1 MKVPIELG
9 PNAQAYLDSHIN
21 DGEGVLDYFSEQLEK
36 SFANQEEAQKSPPD
50 YSDLKALIK
59 EAVNEALGDA
69 QIVTAKEEKPILKI
83 TTVTDDKPI
92 DLGDL
97 DAFGDLFK

>member
-1 MKVPIELG
+1 MKISIELG
-9 PNAQAYLDSHIN
+9 PKAMAYLESHLD
-21 DGEGVLDYFSEQLEK
+21 DGEEIFDYFSEQLEK
-36 SFANQEEAQKSPPD
+36 SFANQEEAQKLSPD
-50 YSDLKALIK
+50 FSDFKTLIK

-97 DAFGDLFK
+97 DDFGDLFK